1 MASQLGKTSQ
11 SRGKADVAALV
22 LATCELTPRR
32 TCRLPPTLLSPGAAR
47 SFVEAELCPEHGR
60 AAVSAVQ
67 LVASEMVTHAVVHG
81 SREIELALVCRVGE
95 IVVTVTDDQVLDV
108 APVDAT
114 DSLRLALV
122 AKIGRATGV
131 EPTPDGEVWWC
142 TVPTGVAP
150 VPRQIPRPD

>member
-1 MASQLGKTSQ
+1 MTSQLGRTSP
-11 SRGKADVAALV
+11 RAKGDVMAPV

-47 SFVEAELCPEHGR
+47 TFVEAELCPEHGR

-95 IVVTVTDDQVLDV
+95 VVVTVTDDQVLDA

-114 DSLRLALV
+114 DRLRLALV

-131 EPTPDGEVWWC
+131 EPTPDGEIWWC

-150 VPRQIPRPD
+150 VPRQVHRPD